1 MTGTIPITIRK
12 CSAGCSIIWQ
22 VHPLFPIPR
31 FFISHNL
38 REDDVV
44 AASNINRE
52 NEYTQICADIKATD
66 EISFKLLGFVPLVSG
81 AGILTLFLKN
91 QVVSSPELFLISIFS
106 ALITLG
112 IFRWELRNIQIC
124 NWLRWR
130 SDQLVGVKRPA
141 PPGRWGKTEAECLIY
156 SATTVSW
163 VALPWICLPRPN
175 GSPPTWMLMV
185 AGVQVLVF
193 VFLIVSIVS
202 RPHRSQ

>member
-1 MTGTIPITIRK
+1 M
-12 CSAGCSIIWQ
+12 
-22 VHPLFPIPR
+22 
-31 FFISHNL
+31 
-38 REDDVV
+38 

-124 NWLRWR
+124 NWLR
-130 SDQLVGVKRPA
+130 
-141 PPGRWGKTEAECLIY
+141 
-156 SATTVSW
+156 
-163 VALPWICLPRPN
+163 
-175 GSPPTWMLMV
+175 
-185 AGVQVLVF
+185 
-193 VFLIVSIVS
+193 
-202 RPHRSQ
+202 

>member
-1 MTGTIPITIRK
+1 
-12 CSAGCSIIWQ
+12 
-22 VHPLFPIPR
+22 
-31 FFISHNL
+31 
-38 REDDVV
+38 V

-66 EISFKLLGFVPLVSG
+66 EISFKLLGLVPLVSG

-91 QVVSSPELFLISIFS
+91 QDVSSPELFLISIFS

-124 NWLRWR
+124 SWLRWR
-130 SDQLVGVKRPA
+130 ADQLVGVTRPA
-141 PPGRWGKTEAECLIY
+141 PPGRFGKTEAECLLY

-163 VALPWICLPRPN
+163 VALPWIYLPRSN
-175 GSPPTWMLMV
+175 GWPPTWMLMV